1 MENIDFFGNQNSQKF
16 IDCNPY
22 LMLRVY
28 RIDVYVDKWNL
39 RTAETSSA
47 KTCLER
53 FKPRNVSSRSSI
65 CDAMSSTVCFLF
77 VALDPR
83 RAASFAVRRS
93 RPDTPL
99 RHSATTLTSTSI
111 VGWTSRWS
119 STLCRQC
126 RRRDCKDSCHDQTRS
141 GTSASWTCPRAP
153 IYAKA

>member
-1 MENIDFFGNQNSQKF
+1 MESTNSRDFLSQDLSGALQAAQRF
-16 IDCNPY
+16 LEVLD
-22 LMLRVY
+22 LRCHELHGVLPLLH
-28 RIDVYVDKWNL
+28 R
-39 RTAETSSA
+39 
-47 KTCLER
+47 
-53 FKPRNVSSRSSI
+53 KPGVPSESPFFTI
-65 CDAMSSTVCFLF
+65 LLF